1 MTLGDAVS
9 TKFPMKMFIGSSPKQ
24 RRYLSPITRLRPAV
38 GVNIAAKD
46 ATNEIDLTKHFVVPR
61 RKPNGAGLRQANFSK
76 KLLKRGVIPPAQCAK
91 PSKKGPPQRRQGEYV
106 VERIIPRTAP

>member
-1 MTLGDAVS
+1 
-9 TKFPMKMFIGSSPKQ
+9 MFIGSSPKQ

-46 ATNEIDLTKHFVVPR
+46 ATNEIDLTKHFVAR
-61 RKPNGAGLRQANFSK
+61 EGSQRERASA
-76 KLLKRGVIPPAQCAK
+76 KRIFQKNYLNGVIPPAQCAK